1 MKQEKLPGALRR
13 PNQYSSIGFIWLSA
27 PIVILSISLLTSYAA
42 EKTFDDAQDPRQLI
56 QAMSESLR
64 SLSYEGTFVTVSG
77 STVDTLK
84 IIQINNGVAF
94 NQQLVS
100 LNGESRE
107 VFRNN
112 ELVTCIWPNSQSVIT
127 MKARERKSETG
138 YDFKLNNNYEYKLL
152 SDDRVAGRQTFVVEV
167 TANDRERYS
176 YRVWID
182 KETKLLLKSMSLEA
196 GGLPVEQVM
205 FTDIRFDHDITIDNV
220 TDKLERLE
228 YQAQNY
234 VEPASVSYLTE
245 KKVRFDLLPKGYRK
259 ISEMNHHMPTIAEPV
274 RHIFLS
280 DGIASISIYV
290 QFGYKASE
298 IIPVGYAK
306 LGSITAYER
315 RTDTDLITVMGD
327 VPAQTVRAVAYSVNI
342 EN

>member
-1 MKQEKLPGALRR
+1 
-13 PNQYSSIGFIWLSA
+13 
-27 PIVILSISLLTSYAA
+27 
-42 EKTFDDAQDPRQLI
+42 
-56 QAMSESLR
+56 
-64 SLSYEGTFVTVSG
+64 
-77 STVDTLK
+77 
-84 IIQINNGVAF
+84 
-94 NQQLVS
+94 
-100 LNGESRE
+100 
-107 VFRNN
+107 
-112 ELVTCIWPNSQSVIT
+112 

-182 KETKLLLKSMSLEA
+182 KETKLLLKSMSLDA